1 MIPGFRRSLG
11 VVTASTVLFMSGF
24 SQCAL
29 AEDHLVP
36 LTELQ
41 RDAEAVAKNRT
52 TDLADIERVLSLPA
66 AQDAMRK
73 SNVNLDQ
80 AKNAISQ
87 LSSEEIARLATRARA
102 AEKDVEGGLIV
113 GLLALIG
120 LVVVIIIVVAI
131 VAEDTHQ
138 VHTEVAA

>member
-1 MIPGFRRSLG
+1 MIFGLRRQLG
-11 VVTASTVLFMSGF
+11 IVTASAVVYMSGF

-29 AEDHLVP
+29 ADDHLVP

-41 RDAEAVAKNRT
+41 RDAEAIAKSRA

-73 SNVNLDQ
+73 SNVNLQQ
-80 AKNAISQ
+80 AKTAISQ
-87 LSSEEIARLATRARA
+87 LSSEELARLATRARA

-120 LVVVIIIVVAI
+120 LIVVIIIVVAI
-131 VAEDTHQ
+131 VASDTHQ
-138 VHTEVAA
+138 VHGEAAV

>member
-1 MIPGFRRSLG
+1 MSFGLRRQLG
-11 VVTASTVLFMSGF
+11 IVTASAVLYMSGF

-41 RDAEAVAKNRT
+41 RDAELVAKSRA

-73 SNVNLDQ
+73 SNVNLEQ

-87 LSSEEIARLATRARA
+87 LSTEELARLATRARA

-131 VAEDTHQ
+131 VASDTHQ
-138 VHTEVAA
+138 PHGEAAV